1 MPDSPLPACIQQLVD
16 TIRQHEQLTPSL
28 ARHLLAASEITA
40 DDLLPWST
48 FDHPK
53 QDSYG
58 RKLVDGG
65 GYFELMVM
73 SWVDGDMSAIHDHG
87 HTQWGAVKLFGPA
100 NHALF
105 QIRHGQLTTLSRT
118 VCSPG
123 TVVAVDHH
131 MIHQMGNVGH
141 PPFLT
146 LHLYGADVFDGAVTA
161 DARLYELDE
170 GTIQFTSGGVFFD
183 LPEDK
188 INRREPAP
196 SADFPTTLRH
206 KVELCNRHMQMYPD
220 YAERGSISRRA
231 NRLVQEQFSLSF
243 WEPLYT
249 ELEQMKSQGEK
260 TYECYRTILHQE
272 LASAAK
278 LQQRV
283 VDAGLIEPAS
293 TLPAVIIQ
301 NRISEDSWHLLAT
314 V

>member
-1 MPDSPLPACIQQLVD
+1 MRTSPLPACIQQLVD

-28 ARHLLAASEITA
+28 ARHMLAASEITA
-40 DDLLPWST
+40 DDLLPWID

-53 QDSYG
+53 EDSYG
-58 RKLVDGG
+58 RKLVDRG

-87 HTQWGAVKLFGPA
+87 HTQWGGVKLFGPA
-100 NHALF
+100 KHALF
-105 QIRHGQLTTLSRT
+105 QVRDGKLTTLSRT

-123 TVVAVDHH
+123 TVLAVDHN

-141 PPFLT
+141 QPFLT
-146 LHLYGADVFDGAVTA
+146 LHLYGTDVFDEAVTA

-170 GTIQFTSGGVFFD
+170 GTIQFTNGGVFFE

-206 KVELCNRHMQMYPD
+206 KIELCNRHMQMYPD
-220 YAERGSISRRA
+220 YAERGSISKRA
-231 NRLVQEQFSLSF
+231 NRLVQEQFSPSF
-243 WEPLYT
+243 WEPLYN
-249 ELEQMKSQGEK
+249 ELEQMKSQGQK
-260 TYECYRTILHQE
+260 TYECYRTVLHQE
-272 LASAAK
+272 LVAAAK

-293 TLPAVIIQ
+293 ALPAVIIQ
-301 NRISEDSWHLLAT
+301 NRITEDSWQLLAR

>member
-1 MPDSPLPACIQQLVD
+1 MPTSPLPPCIQQLID

-28 ARHLLAASEITA
+28 ARHLLTASEITA

-53 QDSYG
+53 EDSYG
-58 RKLVDGG
+58 RKLVECG

-105 QIRHGQLTTLSRT
+105 QIRQGQLTTLSRT
-118 VCSPG
+118 VCPAG
-123 TVVAVDHH
+123 TVVGVDHQ

-141 PPFLT
+141 SPFLT
-146 LHLYGADVFDGAVTA
+146 LHLYGADGFDKDVTA

-206 KVELCNRHMQMYPD
+206 KTELCNRHMQRYPD
-220 YAERGSISRRA
+220 YAERGSISARA

-243 WEPLYT
+243 WEPLYH
-249 ELEQMKSQGEK
+249 EVEQMKSQGQK
-260 TYECYRTILHQE
+260 TYECYRAILHQE
-272 LASAAK
+272 LVAAAI

-283 VDAGLIEPAS
+283 VDAGLMEPAS
-293 TLPAVIIQ
+293 ALPAVLLQ
-301 NRISEDSWHLLAT
+301 NRITEDSWQSIAT